1 MTKILVT
8 GSGGQLGSELQILS
22 EKNPALEF
30 TFTDVADLDIT
41 REENVMS
48 FFRLHKFDFCVNCAA
63 YTAVDKAEE
72 DREKCDLINITGV
85 ANLAEACQAHG
96 AALIHI
102 STDFVFNGTAYRPLR
117 EDDGTNPVSYY
128 GLSKLKGE
136 QAVQQILNSHII
148 IRTSWLHSAFGGN
161 FVKTMLQL
169 AKTKTELNVIAD
181 QVGSPTYARDLAQTV
196 ITIIEKENPTFGLY
210 HYSNEGT
217 ASWYDLAVA
226 VFEYADIAIKVNPIR
241 TEQYPTPAKRPHY
254 SIMDKAKIK
263 SAFGVE
269 IPHWRQSLSECLG
282 AIRQQEALRGEK

>member
-85 ANLAEACQAHG
+85 ANLAEACQALG

-102 STDFVFNGTAYRPLR
+102 STDFVFDGTAYRPLR
-117 EDDGTNPVSYY
+117 EEDGTNPVSYY

>member
-41 REENVMS
+41 RKENVMS

-85 ANLAEACQAHG
+85 ANLAEACQALG

-102 STDFVFNGTAYRPLR
+102 STDFVFDGTAYRPLR
-117 EDDGTNPVSYY
+117 EEDGTNPVSYY